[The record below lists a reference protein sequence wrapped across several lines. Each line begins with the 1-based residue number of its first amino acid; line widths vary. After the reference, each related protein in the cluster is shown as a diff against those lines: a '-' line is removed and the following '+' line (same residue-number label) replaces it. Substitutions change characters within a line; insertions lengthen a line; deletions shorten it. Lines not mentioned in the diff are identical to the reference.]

1 MEINSKFCLADF
13 GDWDPITSTVNLE
26 DVPSIAN
33 CFSFSCGPSDPETM
47 LVPYV
52 IRQYPLDTIVWS
64 IENIWDPLSSSQ
76 TQRLANMLGG
86 DLFRALPWSINGD
99 PRFEKILKAVDERL
113 ARTIAEDVYI
123 PLLPS
128 SHVLDLKSDSGQFF
142 LRQWNTGK

>member
-1 MEINSKFCLADF
+1 
-13 GDWDPITSTVNLE
+13 
-26 DVPSIAN
+26 
-33 CFSFSCGPSDPETM
+33 M

-76 TQRLANMLGG
+76 TRRLTSLLGG
-86 DLFRALPWSINGD
+86 DLFRALPWAINGD
-99 PRFEKILKAVDERL
+99 PRFEKILKAIDERL

-142 LRQWNTGK
+142 LRQWNTGN